1 MVITLKTSYNDY
13 IDIQNA
19 FSFDLLRF
27 DWIMDSKPETNE
39 INFSRVL
46 DGTTTDTTC
55 ISAYKYLTEKIQ
67 SGDTI
72 KCIISSKPT
81 SDGDETEI
89 ITLTPLS
96 VSYYIKTLDDKTTQM
111 EYFNISY

>member
-1 MVITLKTSYNDY
+1 MVITVKVSDNEY
-13 IDIQNA
+13 IDIQNV
-19 FSFDLLRF
+19 FSFDLLKF

-39 INFSRVL
+39 INFSRIL
-46 DGTTTDTTC
+46 DGTTDTTC

-67 SGDTI
+67 SGHTI
-72 KCIISSKPT
+72 KCIIASKST
-81 SDGDETEI
+81 TDDDETEI
-89 ITLTPLS
+89 ITLSPLS